1 MKRKLSVAL
10 FFLFFA
16 CKKEY
21 KYTPDA
27 GNLNN
32 KLTADVL
39 VKGVKSHGES
49 IGNASIFSRT
59 IFSPGDTLIA
69 IVGGTDS
76 GQINITLEN
85 VTVAGR
91 YVFGQPLDSGRYVAI
106 EYIEGNI
113 IFGPATYYFQ
123 TDGEVIINILTEKHV
138 EGTFKATCMNNGLV
152 AKITNGSFS
161 GDFQ

>member
-1 MKRKLSVAL
+1 MKWKLSATL

-16 CKKEY
+16 CKKEN
-21 KYTPDA
+21 KYTPDP

-32 KLTADVL
+32 KFTVDVL

-49 IGNASIFSRT
+49 VGDATVFSRT

-76 GQINITLEN
+76 GQVNITLEN

-91 YVFGQPLDSGRYVAI
+91 FVFGQPLDSGRYVAI

-113 IFGPATYYFQ
+113 IFGPSTYYFQ
-123 TDGEVIINILTEKHV
+123 TDGEVIIDSITENRIA
-138 EGTFKATCMNNGLV
+138 GTFKATCMNNGLV

-161 GDFQ
+161 GEFQ